1 MNKKWKV
8 RNRFLLEEPLKVAI
22 ARELGELRLQN
33 LELKER
39 IKLIESNLEEVNTE
53 RLTKQ
58 KIQDILGFRLLRH
71 GGASMEPPEEE
82 EEDEEEEE
90 EIEEE
95 KDTFVGAKEEMAEIL
110 KKRIKK
116 DMKKKR

>member
-1 MNKKWKV
+1 
-8 RNRFLLEEPLKVAI
+8 
-22 ARELGELRLQN
+22 
-33 LELKER
+33 
-39 IKLIESNLEEVNTE
+39 LEEVNTE

-58 KIQDILGFRLLRH
+58 KIQDILGFSLLRH
-71 GGASMEPPEEE
+71 GGASMEPPQEEE

-90 EIEEE
+90 KKIEGENEI
-95 KDTFVGAKEEMAEIL
+95 MAEIL

>member
-1 MNKKWKV
+1 M
-8 RNRFLLEEPLKVAI
+8 
-22 ARELGELRLQN
+22 RLQN

-58 KIQDILGFRLLRH
+58 KIQDILGFSLLRY
-71 GGASMEPPEEE
+71 GGASMEPPQ

-90 EIEEE
+90 IEEV
-95 KDTFVGAKEEMAEIL
+95 KGDLLSK
-110 KKRIKK
+110 IKK

>member
-1 MNKKWKV
+1 MRKKWKV

-22 ARELGELRLQN
+22 ARELGELKLQN

-58 KIQDILGFRLLRH
+58 KIQDILGFSLLRH
-71 GGASMEPPEEE
+71 GGASMEPPQEEE
-82 EEDEEEEE
+82 EEDEEEVRPGQWHNRNKEE
-90 EIEEE
+90 EEV
-95 KDTFVGAKEEMAEIL
+95 KGDLLSK
-110 KKRIKK
+110 IKK
-116 DMKKKR
+116 DMKKKK

>member
-8 RNRFLLEEPLKVAI
+8 RNRFLLEEPLKEAI

-58 KIQDILGFRLLRH
+58 KIQDILGFSLLRY
-71 GGASMEPPEEE
+71 GGASMDPPQEEEEEEE
-82 EEDEEEEE
+82 EEDEE
-90 EIEEE
+90 
-95 KDTFVGAKEEMAEIL
+95 TFVGAKEEMAEIL

>member
-58 KIQDILGFRLLRH
+58 KIQDILGFSLLRH
-71 GGASMEPPEEE
+71 GGASMEPPQEEE

-90 EIEEE
+90 KKIEGENEI
-95 KDTFVGAKEEMAEIL
+95 MAEIL